1 MYKFKII
8 GGVKDLKKRRHDAII
23 RIITDK
29 AVETQGQLTEFLI
42 AEGYDVTQAT
52 VSRDIK
58 ELRLIKIADRDDKYK
73 YALPG
78 KENDADIKGRY
89 TAVLKHSTVTVQSA
103 MNMVVVKTI
112 PGSAQ
117 VCAMAIETLQFKNII
132 GVIAGDDTI
141 FIAMGNISD
150 AENFVKELLIR
161 IG

>member
-1 MYKFKII
+1 M
-8 GGVKDLKKRRHDAII
+8 KKKRHDAII
-23 RIITDK
+23 KIITDK
-29 AVETQGQLTEFLI
+29 AVETQGQLTEYLI

-78 KENDADIKGRY
+78 RENDADIKARY
-89 TAVLKHSTVTVQSA
+89 TAVLKHSTVTVQNA

-117 VCAMAIETLQFKNII
+117 ACAMAIETLDFKNIV
-132 GVIAGDDTI
+132 GVIAGDDTV
-141 FIAMGNISD
+141 FLAMNSISD
-150 AENFVKELLIR
+150 AEGFIKELSR
-161 IG
+161 KIG

>member
-1 MYKFKII
+1 M
-8 GGVKDLKKRRHDAII
+8 KKKRHDAII
-23 RIITDK
+23 KIIADR
-29 AVETQGQLTEFLI
+29 AVETQGQLTEYLI

-78 KENDADIKGRY
+78 RENDADIKNRY

-103 MNMVVVKTI
+103 MNLVVVKTI

-117 VCAMAIETLQFKNII
+117 ACAMAIETLEFGNIV
-132 GVIAGDDTI
+132 GVIAGDDTV
-141 FIAMGNISD
+141 FIAMKSIQD
-150 AENFVKELLIR
+150 AEGFIKELTVQ

>member
-1 MYKFKII
+1 M
-8 GGVKDLKKRRHDAII
+8 KRKRHDAII
-23 RIITDK
+23 KIIADR
-29 AVETQGQLTEFLI
+29 AVETQGQLTEYLI

-78 KENDADIKGRY
+78 RENDADIKNRY

-103 MNMVVVKTI
+103 MNLVVVKTI

-117 VCAMAIETLQFKNII
+117 ACAMAIETLEFGNIV
-132 GVIAGDDTI
+132 GVIAGDDTV
-141 FIAMGNISD
+141 FIAMKSIQD
-150 AENFVKELLIR
+150 AEGFIKELSEQ

>member
-1 MYKFKII
+1 M
-8 GGVKDLKKRRHDAII
+8 KKKRHDAII
-23 RIITDK
+23 KIIADR
-29 AVETQGQLTEFLI
+29 AVETQGQLTEYLI

-78 KENDADIKGRY
+78 RENDADIKNRY

-103 MNMVVVKTI
+103 MNLVVVKTI

-117 VCAMAIETLQFKNII
+117 ACAMAIETLKFGNIV
-132 GVIAGDDTI
+132 GVIAGDDTV
-141 FIAMGNISD
+141 FIAMKSVQD
-150 AENFVKELLIR
+150 AEGFIKELSEQ

>member
-1 MYKFKII
+1 M
-8 GGVKDLKKRRHDAII
+8 KKKRHDAII
-23 RIITDK
+23 KIIADR
-29 AVETQGQLTEFLI
+29 AVETQGQLTEYLI

-78 KENDADIKGRY
+78 RENDADIKKRY
-89 TAVLKHSTVTVQSA
+89 TAVLKHSTVTVQNA
-103 MNMVVVKTI
+103 MNLVVVKTI

-117 VCAMAIETLQFKNII
+117 ACAMAIETLEFGNIV
-132 GVIAGDDTI
+132 GVIAGDDTV
-141 FIAMGNISD
+141 FIAMKSIQD
-150 AENFVKELLIR
+150 AEGFIKELSEQ